1 MRFEWYRQIPLLWQ
15 ENVLS
20 LEFFLNSSS
29 FHFKLSFSCQGW
41 ILDLFKKNILYY
53 RWVVSLQLA
62 VNLSCFSL
70 SSKLQTF
77 IMMALNIVL
86 SAFPSVS
93 DPFSLVTSYVT
104 FKCNSLV
111 QNVIVVYN
119 PQKQSLVIVVLQTRS
134 YQIFLNFGLIH
145 LNIELNVVSCL
156 F

>member
-1 MRFEWYRQIPLLWQ
+1 
-15 ENVLS
+15 
-20 LEFFLNSSS
+20 
-29 FHFKLSFSCQGW
+29 
-41 ILDLFKKNILYY
+41 
-53 RWVVSLQLA
+53 
-62 VNLSCFSL
+62 
-70 SSKLQTF
+70 
-77 IMMALNIVL
+77 MALNIVL

-145 LNIELNVVSCL
+145 LNIELNVEKQSKLSILRESDCKVVWFRSYEWGKS
-156 F
+156 